1 MKKQIKD
8 MLSYTWYQQQF
19 RAYKSANSLLY
30 YLRKIPLVSHK
41 IPVNIFKSYGFK
53 SFLFYFNIILSIPTR
68 FFAKFFWLALHVGIA
83 ILFLNLFRGE
93 PQFTLEQEGMWTMG
107 IVSWCYFIGIANR
120 FLGSFDPFISQP
132 DREFMTHF
140 GLSRTT
146 YFYSRIFLKPVLTS
160 IYYLPALVTF
170 CLLSGQWIFLP
181 LGFLTPMALS
191 FSGQALN
198 RFLFQKGFRYKRNGW
213 SSAVIGISGIIPYF
227 LAFYYRD
234 SLSNQLFMGLA
245 VLLGI
250 LILVS
255 LWTLLQPYQLNSY
268 IEFCMDQSAI
278 TDKKI
283 AGIVQGNEY
292 THQGLQMQEKL
303 KLKKGKDLSHLSGMN
318 YLNALLFDRYRTILE
333 KKSLFRVGILV
344 LIFATLELIRFLDPT
359 FTVPA
364 EKGFLPLLPV
374 TFIVMYAGSMGKT
387 IAQMVFVN
395 CDLSMLHYPF
405 YREPQTI
412 IAGFNYRFKQSIFYN
427 ARFAVTLFLGLV
439 LFTRATYTPGS
450 YLLTALLLTSLTA
463 LFSFHDLFI
472 YYMLQPFTKDMEV
485 TNPVYKFL
493 SGALYWVAYLNSRVD
508 IGSHYYVIGVSCLLL
523 LYVGFGYFFLLK
535 KAPHTFRLKA

>member
-8 MLSYTWYQQQF
+8 MLTYTWYQQQF

-30 YLRKIPLVSHK
+30 YLRKIPLVGHK
-41 IPVNIFKSYGFK
+41 IPVNIFKRYGFK

-83 ILFLNLFRGE
+83 VLFLNLFRGE
-93 PQFTLEQEGMWTMG
+93 PQFTLEQEDMWTMG
-107 IVSWCYFIGIANR
+107 FVSWCYFIGIANR

-146 YFYSRIFLKPVLTS
+146 YFYSRIFLEPVLTS

-292 THQGLQMQEKL
+292 TRQGLQMQAKL
-303 KLKKGKDLSHLSGMN
+303 SIEKGKDLSHLSGMT
-318 YLNALLFDRYRTILE
+318 YLNALLFDRYKKVLYKKVRNWVLAVVVILAALE
-333 KKSLFRVGILV
+333 GIRY
-344 LIFATLELIRFLDPT
+344 FLEPVT
-359 FTVPA
+359 FT
-364 EKGFLPLLPV
+364 EDYLLQFLPLS
-374 TFIVMYAGSMGKT
+374 FMIMYVASSGKVV
-387 IAQMVFVN
+387 AQMVFVN
-395 CDLSMLHYPF
+395 CDISMLHYPF
-405 YREPQTI
+405 YREAKTI
-412 IAGFNYRFKQSIFYN
+412 IAGFNYRFLQTCKLNLIF
-427 ARFAVTLFLGLV
+427 ATSLFLVILILWRFALSLETI
-439 LFTRATYTPGS
+439 
-450 YLLTALLLTSLTA
+450 LLTALLLLSLTA

-472 YYMLQPFTKDMEV
+472 YYILQPFTKDMEV
-485 TNPVYKFL
+485 VNPVYKFL
-493 SGALYWVAYLNSRVD
+493 SGALYWVAYLNIKLDLGRHLYILLISLAMIAYVS
-508 IGSHYYVIGVSCLLL
+508 IGYWI
-523 LYVGFGYFFLLK
+523 LLK
-535 KAPHTFRLKA
+535 KAPQTFRLKA

>member
-30 YLRKIPLVSHK
+30 YLRKIPLVGHK

-83 ILFLNLFRGE
+83 VLFLNLFRGE
-93 PQFTLEQEGMWTMG
+93 PQFTLEQEDMWTMG
-107 IVSWCYFIGIANR
+107 FVSWCYFIGIANR

-146 YFYSRIFLKPVLTS
+146 YFYSRIFLEPVLTS

-292 THQGLQMQEKL
+292 TRQGLQMQAKL
-303 KLKKGKDLSHLSGMN
+303 SIEKGKDLSHLSGMT
-318 YLNALLFDRYRTILE
+318 YLNALLFDRYRSVLT
-333 KKSLFRVGILV
+333 KKLHFHLGCLLAIVLFIEGIRWFSKDDIQISNTNYIEGLP
-344 LIFATLELIRFLDPT
+344 FT
-359 FTVPA
+359 FMVIYIA
-364 EKGFLPLLPV
+364 
-374 TFIVMYAGSMGKT
+374 SMGKAVT
-387 IAQMVFVN
+387 QMVFVN
-395 CDLSMLHYPF
+395 CDISMLHYPF
-405 YREPQTI
+405 YREAKTI
-412 IAGFNYRFKQSIFYN
+412 IAGFHYRFLQTVKLN
-427 ARFAVTLFLGLV
+427 AVFSGSLLLALII
-439 LFTRATYTPGS
+439 FTRAQLPIES
-450 YLLTALLLTSLTA
+450 YLLTALLLLSLTA

-472 YYMLQPFTKDMEV
+472 YYILQPFTKDMEV
-485 TNPVYKFL
+485 VNPVYKFL